1 VSARW
6 QRLLTTAR
14 GISDDRL
21 ASGLAVIL
29 GSLVALLPLLVGQS
43 DAGTTLLVFGI
54 GGLVILP
61 MWRSVGGELRSPLAL
76 IAFVGFVGGL
86 VVIAW
91 LFGRPLIWTYIGG
104 FACTLGFMR
113 FATNWRDD
121 A

>member
-1 VSARW
+1 MPSAWHRF
-6 QRLLTTAR
+6 LATAR
-14 GISDDRL
+14 GISHDRL

-29 GSLVALLPLLVGQS
+29 GSLVALLPWLVGLA
-43 DAGTTLLVFGI
+43 DLGTTLLAFAI

-61 MWRSVGGELRSPLAL
+61 LWQYVGGELRSPLGL
-76 IAFVGFVGGL
+76 IAFVGFVSGM

-91 LFGRPLIWTYIGG
+91 LFGRPLIWAYIGG
-104 FACTLGFMR
+104 FACTLGSVR